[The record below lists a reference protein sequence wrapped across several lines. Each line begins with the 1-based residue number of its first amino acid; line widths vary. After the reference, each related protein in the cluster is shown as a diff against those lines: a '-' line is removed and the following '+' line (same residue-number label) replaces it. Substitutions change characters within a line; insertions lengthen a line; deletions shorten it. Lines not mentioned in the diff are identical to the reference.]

1 MMPKPRRFPEREN
14 MRAPV
19 KHHYRRIM
27 VQLDRTDVITQH
39 KAENCAVVLDKMSRG
54 RVDSEDRFILRT
66 EMEKLGLDAEMF
78 LADLPG
84 RRSNGAA

>member
-19 KHHYRRIM
+19 KHHYRKIM
-27 VQLDRTDVITQH
+27 VQLGRTDVITQH
-39 KAENCAVVLDKMSRG
+39 KAETVAVVLHKMERG

-66 EMEKLGLDAEMF
+66 EMEKLGLDPEKFM
-78 LADLPG
+78 ADLPG
-84 RRSNGAA
+84 RPARAV